1 MNWIY
6 LQKPRFILKT
16 NSKGQ
21 FFNERNRMRSI
32 AEYQLCKCKIHVTK
46 QQQNLVRVYI
56 KLKGY
61 TVNELE

>member
-1 MNWIY
+1 MEETI
-6 LQKPRFILKT
+6 
-16 NSKGQ
+16 
-21 FFNERNRMRSI
+21 RSI

-61 TVNELE
+61 TVNELEELFMVVRDTRRKWR